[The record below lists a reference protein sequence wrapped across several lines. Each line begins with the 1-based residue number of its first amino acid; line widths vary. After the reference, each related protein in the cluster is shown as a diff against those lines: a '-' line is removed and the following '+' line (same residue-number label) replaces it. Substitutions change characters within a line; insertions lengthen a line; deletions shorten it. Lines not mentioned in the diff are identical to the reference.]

1 MGCVVS
7 VYLDKRG
14 PMVTLGVAPIP
25 LLKSRQGATPKAYN
39 SGAAQQTEDPHGL
52 TLYKHIIFLL
62 SLFSMQ
68 TTLLHANYRQ

>member
-39 SGAAQQTEDPHGL
+39 SGAAQQTEDPHG
-52 TLYKHIIFLL
+52 
-62 SLFSMQ
+62 
-68 TTLLHANYRQ
+68 